1 MEERRNVPKLRFPGF
16 TDPWEQRRL
25 GELGSVVMC
34 KRIYKDQTTERG
46 DVPFFKIGTFGGEP
60 DAFISNELFEKYQ
73 ELYSFPKVGD
83 ILISAA
89 GTIGRTT
96 VYQGERAYFQD
107 SNIVWLDHD
116 DRLDNGFLLQYLND
130 QTWSSLEGSTLK
142 RLYNKDILDAR
153 IALPA
158 LDEQQC
164 VGSFFAKLDSLI
176 ALHQRELDHVKEL
189 KKGLLQKMFP
199 KEGTN
204 VPELR
209 FSGFTDPWE
218 QRRLGEIGSAR
229 SGVGFPNAEQGGNE
243 GTPFYKVSDMNLEGN
258 ELQLRRANNYV
269 TDEQIERK
277 RWKPINEVPAMFF
290 AKVGAAVLLNRKR
303 LVDEPFLLDNNTMA
317 YSFDR
322 QFWDVAFGRILFDG
336 LDLASLVQVGALPSY
351 NASDVESMK
360 VAVPSKIAEQTKIGA
375 LFAKL
380 DSLIALH
387 QRELDHVKEL
397 KKGLLQQMFV

>member
-1 MEERRNVPKLRFPGF
+1 MEEKRNVPKLRFPGF
-16 TDPWEQRRL
+16 TDPWEQRKL
-25 GELGSVVMC
+25 GEVATVTMGQS
-34 KRIYKDQTTERG
+34 
-46 DVPFFKIGTFGGEP
+46 PNGTFYTDNPNDIILVQGNADLKDGWVCP
-60 DAFISNELFEKYQ
+60 KVWTTQITKTANAGDLIISVRAPVGAVGKTAFDVVLGRGVAGIEGDEFLYQALQKKTQDGYWAVVSAGSTFDSISGNELKNTPIPVPSSSVERA
-73 ELYSFPKVGD
+73 KVG
-83 ILISAA
+83 
-89 GTIGRTT
+89 
-96 VYQGERAYFQD
+96 
-107 SNIVWLDHD
+107 
-116 DRLDNGFLLQYLND
+116 
-130 QTWSSLEGSTLK
+130 
-142 RLYNKDILDAR
+142 
-153 IALPA
+153 
-158 LDEQQC
+158 EQLR
-164 VGSFFAKLDSLI
+164 KLDSLI
-176 ALHQRELDHVKEL
+176 ALHQRKLDHVKEL

-199 KEGTN
+199 KEGAN

-209 FSGFTDPWE
+209 FPGFTDPWE

-229 SGVGFPNAEQGGNE
+229 SGVGFPNVEQGGSE

-258 ELQLRRANNYV
+258 EFQLRRANNYV

-317 YSFDR
+317 YSFDCR
-322 QFWDVAFGRILFDG
+322 FWDVAFGRILFDG
-336 LDLASLVQVGALPSY
+336 LDLTSLVQVGALPSY
-351 NASDVESMK
+351 NASDIESME
-360 VAVPSKIAEQTKIGA
+360 VAIPSKIAEQVKIGA